1 MNRIHLQ
8 DGRHIGL
15 TEYGDLEGFPV
26 FFFHGTPGSR
36 VMFLD
41 DDPISKE
48 LGVRLICLDRPGF
61 GISTPQPDRTI
72 LDWAKDVL
80 EVADHL
86 GIHLF
91 SVMGVS
97 GGGAFAA
104 GCAYQLPDRILS
116 AGLISSATPFQ
127 DGKPPK
133 SMLKENKLAFFL
145 SKRFPWLL
153 KANYRAQKK
162 LIEKKPEKFKKLTKN
177 GNKHLHPWD
186 RQFLQTDEQLELM
199 MLHLHEAT
207 RQSVDECIHEP
218 HLLSQPWA
226 FDMKDIQIPVD
237 VWHGKEDTMAPF
249 EEIEKMAPT
258 IPNVKTYYIDQAGH
272 FLTDVDDIWRDI
284 LLSLKTRA
292 EKQHQEHASKKTL

>member
-1 MNRIHLQ
+1 MDSIHLQ

-15 TEYGDLEGFPV
+15 CEYGDLEGFPV

-61 GISTPQPDRTI
+61 GLSTPQPERTI

-86 GIHLF
+86 GVHHF

-104 GCAYQLPDRILS
+104 GCAFQLPNRVLS
-116 AGLISSATPFQ
+116 AALISSTTPFQ

-145 SKRFPWLL
+145 SKKFPWLL
-153 KANYRAQKK
+153 RASYRSQKK
-162 LIEKKPEKFKKLTKN
+162 MIENKPEKFKKLAKN

-186 RQFLQTDEQLELM
+186 RQFLQTDEQLEM
-199 MLHLHEAT
+199 MMTHLHEAT

-218 HLLSQPWA
+218 DLLSRPWA

-237 VWHGKEDTMAPF
+237 VWHGKEDAMAPF
-249 EEIEKMAPT
+249 AEIEKMAPS
-258 IPNVKTYYIDQAGH
+258 IPNVKTYYIDEAGH

-292 EKQHQEHASKKTL
+292 KEHHQEHA

>member
-1 MNRIHLQ
+1 MNSILLQ
-8 DGRHIGL
+8 NGRHIGL
-15 TEYGDLEGFPV
+15 CEYGDLAGFPI

-41 DDPISKE
+41 HDPISKE

-61 GISTPQPDRTI
+61 GLSTPQPERTI

-80 EVADHL
+80 EVAEQL
-86 GIHLF
+86 GIHHF

-104 GCAYQLPDRILS
+104 ACAYQLPNRVLS
-116 AGLISSATPFQ
+116 AALISSTTPFQ

-145 SKRFPWLL
+145 SKKFPWLL
-153 KANYRAQKK
+153 KASYRSQKK
-162 LIEKKPEKFKKLTKN
+162 MIENKPEKFKKLAKN
-177 GNKHLHPWD
+177 GNKHLHQWD
-186 RQFLQTDEQLELM
+186 RQFLQTDEQLEM
-199 MLHLHEAT
+199 MMTHLHEAT
-207 RQSVDECIHEP
+207 RQSVDECIREP
-218 HLLSQPWA
+218 DLLSRPWE

-237 VWHGKEDTMAPF
+237 VWHGKEDSMAPF
-249 EEIEKMAPT
+249 VEIEKMAPH
-258 IPNVKTYYIDQAGH
+258 IPNVKTNYIDEAGH

-284 LLSLKTRA
+284 LLSLKTRTK
-292 EKQHQEHASKKTL
+292 EHHQEHA

>member
-1 MNRIHLQ
+1 MDSIHLQ

-15 TEYGDLEGFPV
+15 CEYGDLEGFPV

-61 GISTPQPDRTI
+61 GLSTPHPDRTI

-86 GIHLF
+86 GIYHF

-104 GCAYQLPDRILS
+104 GCAYQLPNRVLS
-116 AGLISSATPFQ
+116 AALISSTTPFQ

-145 SKRFPWLL
+145 SKKFPWLL
-153 KANYRAQKK
+153 KASYRSQKK
-162 LIEKKPEKFKKLTKN
+162 MIEKKPEKFKKLAKN

-186 RQFLQTDEQLELM
+186 RQFLQTDEQLEM
-199 MLHLHEAT
+199 MMTHLHEAT

-218 HLLSQPWA
+218 DLLSRPWA

-237 VWHGKEDTMAPF
+237 VWHGKEDSMAPF
-249 EEIEKMAPT
+249 VEIKKMAPS

-292 EKQHQEHASKKTL
+292 EKHHQEHA

>member
-1 MNRIHLQ
+1 MNSILLQ

-15 TEYGDLEGFPV
+15 CEYGDLAGFPI

-36 VMFLD
+36 VMFLE

-48 LGVRLICLDRPGF
+48 LGIRLICLDRPGF
-61 GISTPQPDRTI
+61 GLSTPQPERTI

-80 EVADHL
+80 EVADQL
-86 GIHLF
+86 GIHHF

-104 GCAYQLPDRILS
+104 ACAYQLPNQVLS
-116 AGLISSATPFQ
+116 AALISSTTPFQ

-145 SKRFPWLL
+145 SQKFPWLL
-153 KANYRAQKK
+153 KASYRSQKK
-162 LIEKKPEKFKKLTKN
+162 MIENKPEKFKNLAKN

-186 RQFLQTDEQLELM
+186 LQFLQTDEQLEM
-199 MLHLHEAT
+199 MMTHLHEAT
-207 RQSVDECIHEP
+207 RQSVDECIREP
-218 HLLSQPWA
+218 DLLSRPWA

-237 VWHGKEDTMAPF
+237 VWHGKEDSMAPF
-249 EEIEKMAPT
+249 VEIEKMAPH
-258 IPNVKTYYIDQAGH
+258 IPNVKTNYIDEAGH

-292 EKQHQEHASKKTL
+292 KEHHQEHV

>member
-1 MNRIHLQ
+1 MDRIHLQ

-15 TEYGDLEGFPV
+15 SQYGDLEGFPV

-48 LGVRLICLDRPGF
+48 LGIRLISLDRPGF
-61 GISTPQPDRTI
+61 GLSDPQPDRTI
-72 LDWAKDVL
+72 LDWAKDVQ

-86 GIHLF
+86 DISHF
-91 SVMGVS
+91 SVIGVS

-116 AGLISSATPFQ
+116 VALVSSTTPFQ

-133 SMLKENKLAFFL
+133 NMLKENKIAFFL
-145 SKRFPWLL
+145 SKRMPWLL
-153 KANYRAQKK
+153 KASYRAQKK
-162 LIEKKPEKFKKLTKN
+162 LIEKKPEKFKKLTKK
-177 GNKHLHPWD
+177 GNKHLHPSD

-199 MLHLHEAT
+199 MMHLYEAT
-207 RQSVDECIHEP
+207 RQSVDECIYEP
-218 HLLSQPWA
+218 DLLSRSWA

-237 VWHGKEDTMAPF
+237 VWHGKEDQMAPF
-249 EEIEKMAPT
+249 AEIESIAPN
-258 IPNVKTYYIDQAGH
+258 IPNAKTHYIEQAGH
-272 FLTDVDDIWRDI
+272 FLTDIDDVWRDI
-284 LLSLKTRA
+284 LLSLKKRA
-292 EKQHQEHASKKTL
+292 EHQVHI

>member
-1 MNRIHLQ
+1 MKSIHLQ

-15 TEYGDLEGFPV
+15 TQYGDLEGFPV

-41 DDPISKE
+41 DDPISQE
-48 LGVRLICLDRPGF
+48 LGIRLICLDRPGF
-61 GISTPQPDRTI
+61 GLSTPLPDRTI

-80 EVADHL
+80 EVADDL
-86 GIHLF
+86 GIQHF

-104 GCAYQLPDRILS
+104 GCAYQLPDRVLS
-116 AGLISSATPFQ
+116 AALISSTTPFR

-133 SMLKENKLAFFL
+133 SMLRENKLAFFL
-145 SKRFPWLL
+145 SKKFPWLL
-153 KANYRAQKK
+153 KASYRSQKK
-162 LIEKKPEKFKKLTKN
+162 MIENKPEKFKKLAKN

-186 RQFLQTDEQLELM
+186 RQFLQTDEQLEM
-199 MLHLHEAT
+199 MMTHLHEAT
-207 RQSVDECIHEP
+207 RQSVDECIREP
-218 HLLSQPWA
+218 ILLSKPWA

-249 EEIEKMAPT
+249 VEIENIART
-258 IPNVKTYYIDQAGH
+258 ISNVKTYYIDQAGH

-284 LLSLKTRA
+284 LLSLKERA
-292 EKQHQEHASKKTL
+292 EHQQQA

>member
-1 MNRIHLQ
+1 MGRIHLQ

-15 TEYGDLEGFPV
+15 CEYGDLEGFPV

-61 GISTPQPDRTI
+61 GLSTPQPDRTI

-86 GIHLF
+86 GIHHF

-104 GCAYQLPDRILS
+104 GCAYQLPNRVLS
-116 AGLISSATPFQ
+116 AALISSTTPFQ

-145 SKRFPWLL
+145 SKKFPWLL
-153 KANYRAQKK
+153 KASYRSQKK
-162 LIEKKPEKFKKLTKN
+162 MIEKKPEKFKKLAKN

-186 RQFLQTDEQLELM
+186 RQFLQTDEQLEM
-199 MLHLHEAT
+199 MMMHLHEAT

-218 HLLSQPWA
+218 YLLSQPWA

-249 EEIEKMAPT
+249 VEIEKMAPT

-292 EKQHQEHASKKTL
+292 EKYHQEHA

>member
-1 MNRIHLQ
+1 MNIIHLQ
-8 DGRHIGL
+8 DGRKLGVI
-15 TEYGDLEGFPV
+15 EYGDREGYPV

-36 VMFLD
+36 IMFLE
-41 DDPISKE
+41 DDPLSKE
-48 LGVRLICLDRPGF
+48 LGIRLISLDRPGF
-61 GISTPQPDRTI
+61 GLSDPKPNRTI
-72 LDWAKDVL
+72 LDWAKDVQ
-80 EVADHL
+80 EAADHL
-86 GIHLF
+86 GISHF
-91 SVMGVS
+91 SVIGVS

-116 AGLISSATPFQ
+116 AALVSSATPFQ

-153 KANYRAQKK
+153 KASYRAQKK
-162 LIEKKPEKFKKLTKN
+162 LIEKKPEKFKKLTKK

-199 MLHLHEAT
+199 MLHLYEAT

-218 HLLSQPWA
+218 DLLTRPWGFA
-226 FDMKDIQIPVD
+226 IKDIQIPVD

-249 EEIEKMAPT
+249 AEIERIAAT

-272 FLTDVDDIWRDI
+272 FLTDVDEIWRDI
-284 LLSLKTRA
+284 LLSLKKRA
-292 EKQHQEHASKKTL
+292 EHQEDV